1 MGSFLVAT
9 LSPQNHRVFTGYLQ
23 DAPKTLMVKQTQ
35 LISTNILMRKRQKSN
50 DGCAQVAVP
59 VPWPVLPP
67 DEDGP
72 GDEGDS

>member
-1 MGSFLVAT
+1 
-9 LSPQNHRVFTGYLQ
+9 
-23 DAPKTLMVKQTQ
+23 MVKQTQ
-35 LISTNILMRKRQKSN
+35 LTSTNILMRKRQKSN
-50 DGCAQVAVP
+50 DGWAQVAVP